1 MRIRLA
7 IMIFFGAAAVAGIY
21 CSPAAVR
28 AQGAPDELITEFKEA
43 NRRGDQPR
51 RRAAY
56 DALKMAP
63 AAVAEL
69 KIREPRYY
77 QLYEALALAEKAELM
92 EARLLNHGF
101 VVEGGRATPGT
112 IRGRSN
118 NNRDTVR
125 GAPNR
130 ARRANS
136 EAVRS
141 YPNQLRY
148 KSFNNTPNS
157 QRVRQNAN
165 HDQPV
170 NNNRRVQNYR

>member
-1 MRIRLA
+1 MRIRLG
-7 IMIFFGAAAVAGIY
+7 IMIFWGAAAAAGVFW
-21 CSPAAVR
+21 SPVAVR
-28 AQGAPDELITEFKEA
+28 AQGAPDELIIEFKEA
-43 NRRGDQPR
+43 NRSGDQPR

-56 DALKMAP
+56 DALKTAP

-92 EARLLNHGF
+92 EARRLNHGF

-118 NNRDTVR
+118 NNRGVVR
-125 GAPNR
+125 AAPNR
-130 ARRANS
+130 ERRPNS
-136 EAVRS
+136 EVVRS

-148 KSFNNTPNS
+148 KSLNNTPNS

-165 HDQPV
+165 QDQPV
-170 NNNRRVQNYR
+170 NNTRRVRSYR